1 MPVSLLNLDLCEP
14 CVYFAPLCDTK
25 HHIMNRLNALLIVQL
40 LFFQQMLFAQFEG
53 NQTPT
58 YPKLVTFYDSLAR
71 LGEVELYNMGGSDY
85 GLPVYLCVLNG
96 EGDSAATFRKFT
108 RGGSILVNN
117 GIHPGEPDG
126 INACGKLTLD
136 YIRKKWKID
145 RDVTFSFILCYNV
158 DGMMNRSSSSRANQ
172 DGPEEY
178 GFRGNAQNLDL
189 NRDFIKMDS
198 ENAFTFV
205 KIFQA
210 VKPAV
215 FVDTHVSNGADYQYT
230 LTVIHSMRERLL
242 PSIARLTYGHFV
254 PELEKAMKKHRL
266 DVFPYVEL
274 AGKTPDTGLE
284 GFNDLPRYA
293 MGYASLFPCI
303 SVTTETHMLKPFPQR
318 VEATYLYLKEI
329 TGWTGDKLKTIK
341 GYQEKALEE
350 QARQSH
356 FRFGYTRTEKRDSI
370 LFKGFEHGYK
380 KSAVTG
386 LDRLY
391 YDRAKPYERYIPHY
405 KTFAPRDSV
414 RIPRFYVVGA
424 QCRDVISRL
433 EQNRVSM
440 TRVNS
445 DSTVE
450 VTIYRLKNFKNGE
463 RPYEGHYLHS
473 QVELQQET
481 VKIALKK
488 GDVLIPTQQE
498 AKLFICSVLEARAED
513 SYFAWNFFD
522 SYLQEKE
529 YFSDYV
535 FEDLA
540 DDILGKQGELRSMF
554 ENKRECDPQFA
565 ASQWEQLY
573 WIYQHSKYF
582 ESSFMRLPVFRIEN
596 GEF

>member
-1 MPVSLLNLDLCEP
+1 MIKLRFLICILFLNG
-14 CVYFAPLCDTK
+14 T
-25 HHIMNRLNALLIVQL
+25 
-40 LFFQQMLFAQFEG
+40 LFAQFEG

-58 YPKLVTFYDSLAR
+58 YPKLVAFYDSLAK
-71 LGEVELYNMGGSDY
+71 LKQVELYNMGGSDY

-96 EGDSAATFRKFT
+96 EQDSAATFRKFG
-108 RGGSILVNN
+108 RSGGILVNN

-136 YIRKKWKID
+136 YVRKNFKID
-145 RDVTFSFILCYNV
+145 KDVLFAFILCYNV

-205 KIFQA
+205 RIFQA
-210 VKPAV
+210 VQPDV

-230 LTVIHSMRERLL
+230 LTLIHSLKERLL
-242 PSIARLTYGHFV
+242 PSIAKLTYRHFA
-254 PELEKAMKKHRL
+254 PEIEKAMKKHRI

-284 GFNDLPRYA
+284 AFNDLPRYA

-329 TGWTGDKLKTIK
+329 TNWTGDELKTIQS
-341 GYQEKALEE
+341 YQKKAAEELED
-350 QARQSH
+350 RDH
-356 FRFGYTRTEKRDSI
+356 FAYRFERTLHKDSI
-370 LFKGFEHGYK
+370 RFKGFEHGYK

-391 YDRAKPYERYIPHY
+391 YDRSKPYERFIPHY
-405 KTFAPRDSV
+405 KTFTAKDSV
-414 RIPRFYVVGA
+414 KIPKYYIVEG
-424 QCRDVISRL
+424 QCRDVIQRL
-433 EQNRVSM
+433 EQNKVSM
-440 TRVNS
+440 HTLSADSSLDVTLLRV
-445 DSTVE
+445 
-450 VTIYRLKNFKNGE
+450 RNFKSPD
-463 RPYEGHYLHS
+463 RPYEGHFLHS
-473 QVELQQET
+473 G
-481 VKIALKK
+481 VKIEEQPIRYKLRA
-488 GDVLIPTQQE
+488 GDVLIPVNQE
-498 AKLFICSVLEARAED
+498 AKAFICSVLEPEAED

-540 DDILGKQGELRSMF
+540 VEILGQSSELRSLF
-554 ENKRECDPQFA
+554 EAKKERDPKFA

-573 WIYQHSKYF
+573 WIYQNSTYF
-582 ESSFMRLPVFRIEN
+582 EPSFMRLPVFKIY
-596 GEF
+596 